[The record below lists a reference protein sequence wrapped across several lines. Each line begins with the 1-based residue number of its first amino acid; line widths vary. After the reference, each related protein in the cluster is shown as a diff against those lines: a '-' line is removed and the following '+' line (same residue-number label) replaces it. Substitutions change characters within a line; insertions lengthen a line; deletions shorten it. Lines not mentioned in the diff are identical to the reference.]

1 MGNLPVLVMHSEAD
15 MKMLFSVI
23 FCILTVTSAQTLP
36 EILTREGAST
46 LVELIAKAELTETL
60 SGDGPF
66 TVFAPTNEAFDKMDE
81 KTKEDLMANPE
92 ILKKVLL
99 YHVVGSEIK
108 SSDLTQE
115 DVFVSSSEPAGSKL
129 RINTYMKRFYYDGFL
144 TVNGKRISRTDVMAS
159 NGVIHFITDV
169 IDVFAN
175 DDCTKVLKDQG
186 NFNTL
191 LAAIEK
197 AELVETLQS
206 DGPFTILAPTDEA
219 FAEIGEDK
227 LNTILEDK
235 DLLTKILLRHVLPNA
250 KFAKGIVW
258 ELLDTAGD
266 EQIATHVFKNGV
278 TKIVSEDSNGN
289 RLKAKIVDTDL
300 ICSNGVVHA
309 IDTVI

>member
-1 MGNLPVLVMHSEAD
+1 MGNLPVLVKHSEAD
-15 MKMLFSVI
+15 MKILSVI

-81 KTKEDLMANPE
+81 KTREDLMANPE

-144 TVNGKRISRTDVMAS
+144 TVNGKRISRTDVMAD

-169 IDVFAN
+169 IDVFVN
-175 DDCTKVLKDQG
+175 EDCTKILKDSKDFK
-186 NFNTL
+186 FNTL
-191 LAAIEK
+191 LTALETAG
-197 AELVETLQS
+197 LLETLQ
-206 DGPFTILAPTDEA
+206 
-219 FAEIGEDK
+219 
-227 LNTILEDK
+227 
-235 DLLTKILLRHVLPNA
+235 
-250 KFAKGIVW
+250 
-258 ELLDTAGD
+258 GD
-266 EQIATHVFKNGV
+266 
-278 TKIVSEDSNGN
+278 
-289 RLKAKIVDTDL
+289 
-300 ICSNGVVHA
+300 
-309 IDTVI
+309 

>member
-66 TVFAPTNEAFDKMDE
+66 TGFAPTNEAFDKMDE
-81 KTKEDLMANPE
+81 KTREDLMANPE

-99 YHVVGSEIK
+99 DHVVGSEIK

-115 DVFVSSSEPAGSKL
+115 DVFISSSEPAGSKL

-258 ELLDTAGD
+258 ELLDTAGG
-266 EQIATHVFKNGV
+266 TLKN
-278 TKIVSEDSNGN
+278 IFIRLFLNSNSYF
-289 RLKAKIVDTDL
+289 IS
-300 ICSNGVVHA
+300 IMPY
-309 IDTVI
+309 

>member
-81 KTKEDLMANPE
+81 KTREDLMANPE

-108 SSDLTQE
+108 SSDITQE
-115 DVFVSSSEPAGSKL
+115 DVFISSSEPAGSKL

>member
-81 KTKEDLMANPE
+81 KTREDLMANPE

-115 DVFVSSSEPAGSKL
+115 DVFISSSEPAGSKL